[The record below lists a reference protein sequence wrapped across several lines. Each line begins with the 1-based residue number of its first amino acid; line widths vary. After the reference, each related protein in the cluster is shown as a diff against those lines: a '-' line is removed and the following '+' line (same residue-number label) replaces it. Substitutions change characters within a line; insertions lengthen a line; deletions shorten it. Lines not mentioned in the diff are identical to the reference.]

1 MSHPLISDAAV
12 IGVPSS
18 DLVDGELPR
27 AYIVRKPGRDGDELT
42 NDQVKKYVA
51 ERLAKYKQ
59 LNGGIVFVQSLPKT
73 ASGKYLKRNLRDLY
87 KKEAAL
93 PKSKM

>member
-18 DLVDGELPR
+18 DPVDGELPR
-27 AYIVRKPGRDGDELT
+27 AYIVRKPGHDGDELT
-42 NDQVKKYVA
+42 NDQVKQYVA

-59 LNGGIVFVQSLPKT
+59 LNGGIVFVQNLPKT

-87 KKEAAL
+87 EKEAAL
-93 PKSKM
+93 LKSKM